1 MSHKDQS
8 ISIAAA
14 HSGVLD
20 GQQRLAL
27 ALTAFG
33 VLGLFVTI
41 PMESIPGRIPWL
53 LACLLLMS
61 VGAAIY
67 MRRSYLSRPAGIRND
82 GVWHSGLSARGAAA
96 WVLAI
101 VLTGFYVL
109 LYFFPAQLGLGMDG
123 EANRG
128 IVALFDPLSRALS
141 GNAASQWFV
150 YGALYTFAILAMG
163 LKFILKH
170 RHSRYQIIRTCSVMF
185 FQLGFAFLIPEL
197 LQRLNYPYH
206 NFANMWPL
214 NYYFFDEWS
223 VRGLL
228 NSGGFGLFILFSGV
242 AMIFLVSPLLTYF
255 FGKRWFC
262 SWVCGCGGLAETAGD
277 PFRQLSDKSLRAWK
291 VERWLIHSV
300 LVFAIVMTAAVVWS
314 YIGDGSGFFVTRGML
329 TGLLALV
336 LGGLAVVALVRPGML
351 GARGCA
357 GHIGLGGRHRMDRRQ
372 VAALLHGSL
381 SAARVV
387 RLPHRGH
394 LQRGDRR
401 GLLSADGVARVVP
414 IRMPHGGDPRTAA
427 ALLLAL
433 PDHHERRSVH
443 QLRQL
448 QHVLR
453 DGHRCAQLCPAW
465 REHRARQLRGLRPL
479 RQRLPAGCSEAGERQ
494 AERPVEQCT
503 AEHRSNGSE
512 VGVVMAF
519 CVLIPRGSSVHV
531 RSWGPGRLHG
541 QQPTTP
547 FNQHHAH
554 RTPPLRPPFCA

>member
-27 ALTAFG
+27 ALAAFG

-53 LACLLLMS
+53 LTCLLLMS

-101 VLTGFYVL
+101 GLTGFYVL

-141 GNAASQWFV
+141 GHAASQWFV

-300 LVFAIVMTAAVVWS
+300 LVFAVVMTAAVVWS
-314 YIGDGSGFFVTRGML
+314 YIGNGSGFFVTRGML

-351 GARGCA
+351 KELQPAVRW
-357 GHIGLGGRHRMDRRQ
+357 GLVGVLGTLVLVAVTAWVGGRSQLFFMEAYPLREWYGFLIGATFSGVIGVGFYPLMGSRVWCRFGCPM
-372 VAALLHGSL
+372 AAILGLQQRFFSRFRITTNGGQCISCGNC
-381 SAARVV
+381 STYCEMGIDV
-387 RLPHRGH
+387 RSYA
-394 LQRGDRR
+394 QRGENIVRASCVGC
-401 GLLSADGVARVVP
+401 GLCA
-414 IRMPHGGDPRTAA
+414 
-427 ALLLAL
+427 
-433 PDHHERRSVH
+433 SV
-443 QLRQL
+443 
-448 QHVLR
+448 
-453 DGHRCAQLCPAW
+453 C
-465 REHRARQLRGLRPL
+465 
-479 RQRLPAGCSEAGERQ
+479 
-494 AERPVEQCT
+494 
-503 AEHRSNGSE
+503 
-512 VGVVMAF
+512 
-519 CVLIPRGSSVHV
+519 PRGVLKLENGKPSARLNNAPLSI
-531 RSWGPGRLHG
+531 GPTGVKLE
-541 QQPTTP
+541 
-547 FNQHHAH
+547 
-554 RTPPLRPPFCA
+554 L